1 MVNKTYALK
10 PDDQA
15 KLISYAS
22 RYKSIRTTIDE
33 TNQIMTVWTTWPGN
47 DEPSSI
53 ADQFQ
58 LQAVSNDLPKM
69 PDDEY
74 RRRVEGKPI

>member
-1 MVNKTYALK
+1 MVKNTYALT

-22 RYKSIRTTIDE
+22 RYRSIRTTIDE
-33 TNQIMTVWTTWPGN
+33 TNQTMTVWTTWLDN
-47 DEPSSI
+47 NEPSSI

-58 LQAVSNDLPKM
+58 LQTVSNDQPKM

-74 RRRVEGKPI
+74 RRRVEGQPV